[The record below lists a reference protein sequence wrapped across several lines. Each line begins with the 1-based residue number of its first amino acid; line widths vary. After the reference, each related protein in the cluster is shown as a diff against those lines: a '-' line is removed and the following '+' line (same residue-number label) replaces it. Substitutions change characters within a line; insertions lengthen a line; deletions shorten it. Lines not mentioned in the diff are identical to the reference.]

1 MPIKKP
7 YDKGGI
13 VYYQRKGLEKSVILH
28 LSPETHK
35 KLKYM
40 AWLKETSVQKLLAK
54 TIEALVKDVNFK
66 GKTGAA

>member
-1 MPIKKP
+1 MPKMKP
-7 YDKGGI
+7 YDKGGNL
-13 VYYQRKGLEKSVILH
+13 YYLKKGLQKSVILH

-54 TIEALVKDVNFK
+54 TIETLVKDVDLK
-66 GKTGAA
+66 SKSGTV